1 MNAIV
6 LNSYTSVGNWSHT
19 FFAKIGNAINKIGYH
34 RAATELARIGYT
46 EQARKCLE
54 QYNSL

>member
-19 FFAKIGNAINKIGYH
+19 FSAKIANAIYKIGYH
-34 RAATELARIGYT
+34 RAAAELARIGYT
-46 EQARKCLE
+46 EEAKKCME
-54 QYNSL
+54 QYRQM